1 VGPSDYP
8 KPPEPMP
15 DFHGSGH
22 LEWCEE
28 NDALGNLLKR
38 TSDFNDNQAK
48 YILPMKIPSFCCKN
62 F

>member
-1 VGPSDYP
+1 
-8 KPPEPMP
+8 MP